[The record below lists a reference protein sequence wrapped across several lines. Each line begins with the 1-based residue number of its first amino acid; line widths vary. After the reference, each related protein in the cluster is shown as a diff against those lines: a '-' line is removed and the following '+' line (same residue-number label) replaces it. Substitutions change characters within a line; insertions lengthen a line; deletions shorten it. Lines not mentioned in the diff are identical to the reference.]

1 MFFIVSQVEVKAAAG
16 EVVTVTVSRAEG
28 EKCQRC
34 WRVVPDVS
42 HVDGSDG
49 LCSRCIAAL
58 AADAPRAAR

>member
-1 MFFIVSQVEVKAAAG
+1 MLFIVSQVALEVRGSDGAS
-16 EVVTVTVSRAEG
+16 VTVSRAEG

-42 HVDGSDG
+42 HASGSEG

-58 AADAPRAAR
+58 AVDAPPAAR